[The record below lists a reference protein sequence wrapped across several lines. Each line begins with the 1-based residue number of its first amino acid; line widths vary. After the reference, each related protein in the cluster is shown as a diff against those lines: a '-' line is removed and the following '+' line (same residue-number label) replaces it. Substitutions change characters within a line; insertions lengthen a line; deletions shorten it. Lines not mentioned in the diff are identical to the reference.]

1 MQFYQA
7 LTVLFKR
14 ELLLAF
20 RQFNEVLNSLLFF
33 ILVCSLFPL
42 AMTPEATTLIAI
54 GPGIIWVAAL
64 LATLLSLNRLFRV
77 DYLDGSLEQL
87 LLSPHP
93 LSGLVLAKIIA
104 HWLLTGLPLVIIA
117 PVFALLLHLP
127 NEVMKPLWLSLLL
140 GTPLLSLIGAFGA
153 ALTVNLRNAGLLLAL
168 LIFPLYVPILIF
180 GAGAVTGALAGLG
193 YAGQLAWLAALLIGG
208 ITLLPIATAAALR
221 MSIT

>member
-7 LTVLFKR
+7 LIALFKR

-20 RQFNEVLNSLLFF
+20 RQLHDLLNSLLFF

-42 AMTPEATTLIAI
+42 SMTPDINILIAI

-64 LATLLSLNRLFRV
+64 LASLLSLNRLFRI

-87 LLSPHP
+87 LLSPYP
-93 LSGLVLAKIIA
+93 LSGLVFAKIMA

-117 PVFALLLHLP
+117 PLFALSLHLP
-127 NEVMKPLWLSLLL
+127 TEVIKPLCLSLLL

-168 LIFPLYVPILIF
+168 LVFPLYVPVLIF
-180 GAGAVTGALAGLG
+180 GAGAITGTLAGLG
-193 YAGQLAWLAALLIGG
+193 YAGQLAWLGALLIGG
-208 ITLLPIATAAALR
+208 MTLLPMATAAALR
-221 MSIT
+221 VSFT